1 MAMWKNVNVEVSQGS
16 ILGPL
21 LFLIH
26 TNDLTD
32 GLSSKANMF
41 ADNPYLFSVTMDI
54 LNQDSQLIISL
65 LIDP

>member
-1 MAMWKNVNVEVSQGS
+1 MAMWKNANVEVSQGS

>member
-1 MAMWKNVNVEVSQGS
+1 MAMWKNANVEVSQGS

-21 LFLIH
+21 LFLIR
-26 TNDLTD
+26 TTDLTD